1 MIGRASIDL
10 QRVFIDSSGY
20 FATASQRD
28 AHHAEARETLRD
40 LLAQRRRLF
49 TTNFILAEVHAL
61 LLNRVNRSLAASV
74 LFEIDNS
81 AATTIVR
88 VSASDETRARAIIGQ
103 YQDKDFSLTDAT
115 SFAVMERLRIG
126 QVFTFDRNF
135 AQYGFSVLPDLAV
148 R

>member
-1 MIGRASIDL
+1 MIGRSSIDL
-10 QRVFIDSSGY
+10 RRVFVDSAGY
-20 FATASQRD
+20 FAAASQRD
-28 AHHAEARETLRD
+28 AHHAEARETLRNV
-40 LLAQRRRLF
+40 LAHRRRLF

-81 AATTIVR
+81 AATTVVR
-88 VSASDETRARAIIGQ
+88 ASASDEARARAIIRQ

-115 SFAVMERLRIG
+115 SFVVMERLRIS

-135 AQYGFSVLPDLAV
+135 SQYGLTVLPNTGHS
-148 R
+148 